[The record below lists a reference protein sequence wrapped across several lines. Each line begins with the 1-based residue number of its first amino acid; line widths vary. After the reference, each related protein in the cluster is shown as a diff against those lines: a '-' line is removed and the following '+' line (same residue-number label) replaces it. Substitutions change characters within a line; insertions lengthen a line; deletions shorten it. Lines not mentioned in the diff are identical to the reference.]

1 MIENKVEKSGLI
13 TFNLEDFYPKGER
26 IAFDIAGVL
35 FQGLILREKD
45 FREFIKTNDWSV
57 YQDKYVALICSVDAV
72 VPIWS
77 YMLLATAIEPYAK
90 NVVFGTLETLETV
103 LFTEALCKLNITDYQ
118 DERVII
124 KGCSKY
130 PVPVSAYV
138 KLTAMLK
145 PIAKSL
151 MFGEACSTVPIYKNN
166 I

>member
-26 IAFDIAGVL
+26 VSFDIASVL

-45 FREFIKTNDWSV
+45 FREFIKTTDWSV
-57 YQDKYVALICSVDAV
+57 YRDKYVALVCTADAI

-77 YMLLATAIEPYAK
+77 YMLLATALEPYAK
-90 NVVFGTLETLETV
+90 KVVFGNLEALETV
-103 LFTEALCKLNITDYQ
+103 IFSEALSNLSLEDYL
-118 DERVII
+118 DERIII

-138 KLTAMLK
+138 KLTSILK

-151 MFGEACSTVPIYKNN
+151 MYGEACSTVPIYKK
-166 I
+166 

>member
-13 TFNLEDFYPKGER
+13 TLNLEDFYPKGER
-26 IAFDIAGVL
+26 ITFDIASVL

-57 YQDKYVALICSVDAV
+57 YKDKYVALVCNEDAI

-77 YMLLATAIEPYAK
+77 YMLLATALHPFAK
-90 NVVFGTLETLETV
+90 KVVFGSLETLETV
-103 LFTEALCKLNITDYQ
+103 IFTEALSQLNLADYFE
-118 DERVII
+118 ERVII

-138 KLTAMLK
+138 NLTSMLK
-145 PIAKSL
+145 TVAKSV
-151 MFGEACSTVPIYKNN
+151 MYGEACSTVPIYKK
-166 I
+166 